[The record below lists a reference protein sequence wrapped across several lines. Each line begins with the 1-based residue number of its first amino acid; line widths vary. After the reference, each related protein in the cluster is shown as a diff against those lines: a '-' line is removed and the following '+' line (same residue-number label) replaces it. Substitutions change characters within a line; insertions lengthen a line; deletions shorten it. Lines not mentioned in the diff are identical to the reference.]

1 MFDVVA
7 GGHAVGVGT
16 GTATGGAAS
25 PAVEGGDYD
34 QLKRRIREL
43 VRDVVP
49 ARSTV
54 LVVSKGDD
62 DLVKFDGRRGWH
74 FPQDETGKY
83 AGFHPSDS
91 AEAIAHLEA
100 LHKKGAEY
108 LLFPITALWW
118 LDHYAEL
125 KLHLE
130 SEYPLVVENERTGL
144 IFRLTD
150 RSVSSYESHRDFP
163 RGLSDLMDHLLPSE
177 TTVAFVTL
185 RDDRLVADVEKET
198 WRFPEHASYDEA
210 GAVDDVRAFQDKG
223 VEFMAISQIAVER
236 MMDQYPEFLSH
247 LRADHGLVTRQEN
260 HGEIYEVIRTETS
273 HA

>member
-1 MFDVVA
+1 MFDAVA

-25 PAVEGGDYD
+25 PALGGDDYD

-74 FPQDETGKY
+74 FPQDDAGKY

-108 LLFPITALWW
+108 LVFPTTALWW

-130 SEYPLVVENERTGL
+130 SQYPLVVENERTCL

-150 RSVSSYESHRDFP
+150 RSVSSPGSHRDFP

-177 TTVAFVTL
+177 ATVAFVTL
-185 RDDRLVADVEKET
+185 RDDRLIADVKKET
-198 WRFPEHASYDEA
+198 WRFPEPSSYDEA
-210 GAVDDVRAFQDKG
+210 GAVDDTRALQDKG
-223 VEFMAISQIAVER
+223 AEFIAISRIAAER
-236 MMDQYPEFLSH
+236 MMDQYPEFLSNM
-247 LRADHGLVTRQEN
+247 RNDHRLVTRQEH
-260 HGEIYEVIRTETS
+260 HGEIYEVIPTGAT